1 MGFFSFSLLKDQF
14 VYLSNKIEPNKK
26 YFSKDIT
33 LWKEL
38 NNRNKNQN
46 FCFLK
51 HEKRSHISSIEKR
64 LLLCLP
70 PNFGLG
76 DAVEYSI
83 AINSLIKSN
92 KFLDVGIAF
101 CSKYEF
107 IFKEIFLFKNIYP
120 LLISED
126 QIRMYETI
134 FHLTHEV
141 KSLKFQ
147 KYKRSNIALE
157 ICKYFNV
164 PLIDFKVSN
173 HKQKEYDKKT
183 ISIYPIS
190 TSTIRS
196 MPYSVLNRIVESLG
210 EQYKIKVIIDDS
222 DYSKYLIGKNDNKK
236 ISIIKPKNI
245 SSLIE
250 EISKIWCGIFIDS
263 GPLHVAKIFN
273 KKGFFIETSVDS
285 EILLSNYKNIF
296 TIKNIYK
303 SNYCDGPCGL
313 VDLFF
318 YNGSVGCYE
327 TNKLSFE
334 KIKSFDNF
342 KSLQRWNKKDINP
355 KFYFNPVGCV
365 KKIRIKEIIEMINNN
380 IREN

>member
-1 MGFFSFSLLKDQF
+1 
-14 VYLSNKIEPNKK
+14 
-26 YFSKDIT
+26 
-33 LWKEL
+33 
-38 NNRNKNQN
+38 
-46 FCFLK
+46 
-51 HEKRSHISSIEKR
+51 
-64 LLLCLP
+64 
-70 PNFGLG
+70 
-76 DAVEYSI
+76 
-83 AINSLIKSN
+83 
-92 KFLDVGIAF
+92 
-101 CSKYEF
+101 
-107 IFKEIFLFKNIYP
+107 
-120 LLISED
+120 
-126 QIRMYETI
+126 MYETI

-164 PLIDFKVSN
+164 PLIDFKISN
-173 HKQKEYDKKT
+173 HKKKENYKKT

-196 MPYSVLNRIVESLG
+196 MPYSVLNKIVESLG
-210 EQYKIKVIIDDS
+210 EQYKIKIIIDDS
-222 DYSKYLIGKNDNKK
+222 DYSKYLIGKNYNKK

-250 EISKIWCGIFIDS
+250 EISKIWFGVFIDS

-285 EILLSNYKNIF
+285 EILLFNYKNIF

-303 SNYCDGPCGL
+303 SNYCKGPCGL
-313 VDLFF
+313 VDLFS
-318 YNGSVGCYE
+318 YNGNVGCYE

-334 KIKSFDNF
+334 KIKSLVNF
-342 KSLQRWNKKDINP
+342 KSLQRWNKKDINQN
-355 KFYFNPVGCV
+355 FISIQLDVL
-365 KKIRIKEIIEMINNN
+365 KIRIKEIIEMINNN